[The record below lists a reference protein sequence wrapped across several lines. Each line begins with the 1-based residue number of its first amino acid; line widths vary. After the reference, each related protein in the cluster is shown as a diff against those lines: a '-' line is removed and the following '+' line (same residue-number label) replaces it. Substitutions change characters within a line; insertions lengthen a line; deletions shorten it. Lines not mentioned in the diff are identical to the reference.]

1 MDIRKAVLSD
11 CTEIAGLTEQL
22 GYSGDAEKAKT
33 ILTGVLSQQD
43 YGVFVGTTDEKVIGW
58 IQLHRVISL
67 ETGAYVE
74 IMGLVVDDQY
84 RGQGL
89 GRLLVKE
96 ATDWARSIG
105 GCRLRVRCNVIRT
118 ESHKFY
124 ESIGFKLKKEQKV
137 FDSLL

>member
-11 CTEIAGLTEQL
+11 YREIAGLIEQL
-22 GYSGDAEKAKT
+22 GYSGDVEKAKT

-58 IQLHRVISL
+58 IQLHLVISL
-67 ETGAYVE
+67 EIGTYAE
-74 IMGLVVDDQY
+74 IMGLVVNDHY
-84 RGQGL
+84 RGQGV

-96 ATDWARSIG
+96 ATDWARSLG
-105 GCRLRVRCNVIRT
+105 CCRLRVRCNVIRT

-124 ESIGFKLKKEQKV
+124 ESLGFKLKKEQKV

>member
-1 MDIRKAVLSD
+1 MI
-11 CTEIAGLTEQL
+11 EQL
-22 GYSGDAEKAKT
+22 GYSGDVEKAKT

-58 IQLHRVISL
+58 IQLHLVISL
-67 ETGAYVE
+67 EIGTYAE
-74 IMGLVVDDQY
+74 IMGLVVNDHY
-84 RGQGL
+84 RGQGV

-96 ATDWARSIG
+96 ATDWARSLG
-105 GCRLRVRCNVIRT
+105 CCRLRVRCNVIRT

-124 ESIGFKLKKEQKV
+124 ESLGFKLKKEQKV